1 MLFTITNIGI
11 FLVALLHFWFFIL
24 EMFLWKKPIGL
35 KTFRL
40 DPDFAQRSAALA
52 ANQGLYNVFLS
63 AGLFWSIYSRDLTQA
78 FNLKIFFL
86 SCVFIAGVY
95 AGITVSRKI
104 LYVQAIPALILLFL
118 LIMQL

>member
-1 MLFTITNIGI
+1 MLITITNIGI

-24 EMFLWKKPIGL
+24 EMFLWRKPVGL
-35 KTFRL
+35 KTFRI

-86 SCVFIAGVY
+86 SCVFIAGAY
-95 AGITVSRKI
+95 AGITVNRKI
-104 LYVQAIPALILLFL
+104 LYVQAIPALILLCL
-118 LIMQL
+118 LILQY